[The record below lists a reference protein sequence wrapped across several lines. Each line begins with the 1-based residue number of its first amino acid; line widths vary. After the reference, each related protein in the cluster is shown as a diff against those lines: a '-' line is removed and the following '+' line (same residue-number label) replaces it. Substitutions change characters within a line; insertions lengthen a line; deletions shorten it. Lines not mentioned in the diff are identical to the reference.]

1 MNAIMNTQKMN
12 EYVQAFLLEHGS
24 EELLEKWNEHE
35 NQEEFSKLIPKVS
48 KTKTTKTV
56 KDPNKPKRGKSS
68 YLFFCAENRS
78 KVKTEL
84 GEDAKATEVTS
95 ALGAKWNELKN
106 STKASDKKKVQKYEA
121 EAKADKERYESEMVD
136 YEPPSE
142 DELTEIK
149 GTKKRKSAAKDP
161 NKPKRGKSSYL
172 FFCAENRSK
181 VKAEL
186 GADAKATEVTS
197 ALGAKWN
204 ELKNSTKASDKK
216 KVQKYEAEAKADKE
230 RYDAEIAQY
239 DPPSDEEILIAK
251 KSKKLPAEKTSE
263 KKTSEKKTSEKKT
276 AEKKTSEKKTSEK
289 KTSEKKTSTRKPTGY
304 SLFCKEHR
312 DEVKEDYPDMSANE
326 ITKVL
331 ADMWK
336 DLEEDEQAEWKVKA
350 ADM

>member
-1 MNAIMNTQKMN
+1 MA
-12 EYVQAFLLEHGS
+12 
-24 EELLEKWNEHE
+24 
-35 NQEEFSKLIPKVS
+35 
-48 KTKTTKTV
+48 
-56 KDPNKPKRGKSS
+56 
-68 YLFFCAENRS
+68 
-78 KVKTEL
+78 
-84 GEDAKATEVTS
+84 
-95 ALGAKWNELKN
+95 
-106 STKASDKKKVQKYEA
+106 
-121 EAKADKERYESEMVD
+121 D
-136 YEPPSE
+136 YEPPS
-142 DELTEIK
+142 DEELVEIK
-149 GTKKRKSAAKDP
+149 GTKKRKNAAKDP

-216 KVQKYEAEAKADKE
+216 KVQKYEAEAQADKE
-230 RYDAEIAQY
+230 RYEAEISQY
-239 DPPSDEEILIAK
+239 EPPSDEEIMIAK
-251 KSKKLPAEKTSE
+251 KSKKLP
-263 KKTSEKKTSEKKT
+263 

-289 KTSEKKTSTRKPTGY
+289 KISEKKISEKKTSEKETSEKKTNTRKPTGY

-312 DEVKEDYPDMSANE
+312 AEVKEDYPDMSATE

-336 DLEEDEQAEWKVKA
+336 DLEDDEQAEWKVKA

>member
-1 MNAIMNTQKMN
+1 MNANMNTQKMN
-12 EYVQAFLLEHGS
+12 EYVQAFLF
-24 EELLEKWNEHE
+24 LEKWNDQE
-35 NQEEFSKLIPKVS
+35 NQEEFSKLLPKVS

-68 YLFFCAENRS
+68 YLFFCAENRP
-78 KVKTEL
+78 KVKEEL

-121 EAKADKERYESEMVD
+121 EAQSDKERYDAEMVD

-142 DELTEIK
+142 DELVEIK

-161 NKPKRGKSSYL
+161 HKPKRGKSSYL

-186 GADAKATEVTS
+186 GADARVTEVTS

-216 KVQKYEAEAKADKE
+216 KVQKYESEAQADKE
-230 RYDAEIAQY
+230 RYEAEIAQY

-251 KSKKLPAEKTSE
+251 KSKKLPA
-263 KKTSEKKTSEKKT
+263 
-276 AEKKTSEKKTSEK
+276 EKKTSEK

>member
-1 MNAIMNTQKMN
+1 MNANMNTQTMN
-12 EYVQAFLLEHGS
+12 EYVQVFLLEHGS
-24 EELLEKWNEHE
+24 EELLETWNEQE
-35 NQEEFSKLIPKVS
+35 NQEEFSKLNPKVS
-48 KTKTTKTV
+48 KTKTTKKM

-78 KVKTEL
+78 KVKAEL
-84 GEDAKATEVTS
+84 GENAKATEVTS

-121 EAKADKERYESEMVD
+121 EAQADKERYEAEMTD

-142 DELTEIK
+142 DELAEIK
-149 GTKKRKSAAKDP
+149 GTKKRKSATKDP

-186 GADAKATEVTS
+186 GEDAKATEVTS

-204 ELKNSTKASDKK
+204 ELKKSTKASDKK
-216 KVQKYEAEAKADKE
+216 KIQKYEAEAQSDKE
-230 RYDAEIAQY
+230 RYESEIAQY
-239 DPPSDEEILIAK
+239 DPPSDEEIMIAK
-251 KSKKLPAEKTSE
+251 KTKKLPSE

-276 AEKKTSEKKTSEK
+276 T
-289 KTSEKKTSTRKPTGY
+289 TRKPTGY

-312 DEVKEDYPDMSANE
+312 EDVKEDYPDMSATE

>member
-1 MNAIMNTQKMN
+1 MNANMNTQKMN

-24 EELLEKWNEHE
+24 EELLEKWNEQE

-78 KVKTEL
+78 KVKEEL

-121 EAKADKERYESEMVD
+121 EAQADKERYESEMVD
-136 YEPPSE
+136 YEPPS
-142 DELTEIK
+142 DEELAEIK

-186 GADAKATEVTS
+186 GEDAKATEVTS

-216 KVQKYEAEAKADKE
+216 KVQKYEAEAQADKE
-230 RYDAEIAQY
+230 RYEAEISQY
-239 DPPSDEEILIAK
+239 DPPSDEEIMIAK
-251 KSKKLPAEKTSE
+251 PMKLPAK
-263 KKTSEKKTSEKKT
+263 KKTS
-276 AEKKTSEKKTSEK
+276 EKKTSEKKTSEK
-289 KTSEKKTSTRKPTGY
+289 KTSEKKTSEKKTSEKKTSEKKTSGY

-312 DEVKEDYPDMSANE
+312 AEVKEDNPEMSAQE
-326 ITKVL
+326 ITKIL
-331 ADMWK
+331 AGMWK
-336 DLEEDEQAEWKVKA
+336 DLEEDEQAEWKTKA
-350 ADM
+350 ANK